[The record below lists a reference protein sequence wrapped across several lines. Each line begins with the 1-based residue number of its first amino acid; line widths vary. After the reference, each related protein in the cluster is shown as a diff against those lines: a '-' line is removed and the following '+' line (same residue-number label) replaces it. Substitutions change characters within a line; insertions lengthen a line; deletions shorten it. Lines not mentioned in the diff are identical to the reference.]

1 MIAQAEAGSRKIEQL
16 VVEEVRAVWGVLM
29 GADSGEAAERMVV
42 EWSRKVGQAVLQ
54 AGLQARVEAVEQE
67 ASRECECGGRRYV
80 HSRRWRSV
88 VTLLAVVRVRRR
100 YLRCDRCGAM
110 SFPADQWLGWRDAFS
125 RGVQEAVAWLSAT
138 LPYRQALAGLRRLCG
153 VELSLSAAERI
164 VAHWGREPLP
174 RSPYEQ
180 RVKGRLV
187 VEIDGTTAHLE
198 DGWREVK
205 LGTCMELYR
214 GRPREI
220 TYVADWLSAEEFAQP
235 LYQEALARG
244 APTAR
249 ALAVVADGAPWI
261 WNIADTLFPR
271 SVQILDWYHACEHLW
286 QAGRVVHGESTPD
299 TAALVERWNGE
310 LMRGH
315 SEAVEAEL
323 RQLATS
329 LPDPEHTLRKTADYL
344 ATHQARLRYHLFR
357 AARWPI
363 GSGVAEGGCKHLIDV
378 RLKRKSTRWTK
389 PGGRA
394 VLNLRLDILNERWE
408 QRCDYLPLAA

>member
-1 MIAQAEAGSRKIEQL
+1 MIAQTEAGSERVEQL
-16 VVEEVRAVWGVLM
+16 VVQEVRAVWGRL
-29 GADSGEAAERMVV
+29 AIAASGQAAEQLAL
-42 EWSRKVGQAVLQ
+42 EWSRKVGQAVLE

-67 ASRECECGGRRYV
+67 ASRACECGGRRYV

-100 YLRCDRCGAM
+100 YLRCERCGAM

-125 RGVQEAVAWLSAT
+125 RGVQEAVAWLSAA
-138 LPYRQALAGLRRLCG
+138 LPYRQALAGLRRLAG
-153 VELSLSAAERI
+153 VELSLSAAERM
-164 VAHWGREPLP
+164 VARWGSQPLP

-205 LGTCMELYR
+205 LATCMEWYR
-214 GRPREI
+214 GKPRSI
-220 TYVADWLSAEEFAQP
+220 TYLADWLSSEEFAQP

-249 ALAVVADGAPWI
+249 AVAVVADGAPWI
-261 WNIADTLFPR
+261 WNTADMLFPR

-286 QAGRVVHGESTPD
+286 QGGRVVHGEGTPD
-299 TAALVERWNGE
+299 TAALVDRWKGE
-310 LMRGH
+310 LMHGH
-315 SEAVEAEL
+315 SEGLEQEL
-323 RQLATS
+323 RQWAVS
-329 LPDPEHTLRKTADYL
+329 VGDPEQILRKTADYL

-363 GSGVAEGGCKHLIDV
+363 GSGVAEGGCKHLIDA

-389 PGGRA
+389 PGARS
-394 VLNLRLDILNERWE
+394 VLNLRLDILNDRWQ
-408 QRCDYLPLAA
+408 QRCDSLPLAA